1 MYYANPHSITTMR
14 KQIKTKDLTTAD
26 RMEIVHK
33 QLKFNERCLRMA
45 IFRKHS
51 EATIQRIEN
60 KIDEL
65 NERFMR
71 LVETA

>member
-1 MYYANPHSITTMR
+1 MYYAKPHSITTMR

-33 QLKFNERCLRMA
+33 QLKFNERYLRLA
-45 IFRKHS
+45 VFRKYKES
-51 EATIQRIEN
+51 TIQRIEN
-60 KIDEL
+60 KIDAL

>member
-1 MYYANPHSITTMR
+1 
-14 KQIKTKDLTTAD
+14 
-26 RMEIVHK
+26 MEIVHK

>member
-1 MYYANPHSITTMR
+1 MYYAKPYSITTMR

-33 QLKFNERCLRMA
+33 QLQFNERYLRLA
-45 IFRKHS
+45 VFRKYKES
-51 EATIQRIEN
+51 TIQRIEN